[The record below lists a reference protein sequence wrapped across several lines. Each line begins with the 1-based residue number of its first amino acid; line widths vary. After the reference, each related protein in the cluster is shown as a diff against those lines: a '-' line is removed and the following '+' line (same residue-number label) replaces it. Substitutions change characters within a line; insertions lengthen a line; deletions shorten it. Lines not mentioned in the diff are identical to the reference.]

1 MQDQLLITFLT
12 GYPSG
17 CWKDCFLN
25 VARDQVEELPSE
37 EKKLGNLTKVTL
49 KDVHNQVHNQD
60 SAQVASRVHCRM
72 ETKPQTDLTLRLL
85 EEMIFHVTS

>member
-49 KDVHNQVHNQD
+49 KDDVHNQD